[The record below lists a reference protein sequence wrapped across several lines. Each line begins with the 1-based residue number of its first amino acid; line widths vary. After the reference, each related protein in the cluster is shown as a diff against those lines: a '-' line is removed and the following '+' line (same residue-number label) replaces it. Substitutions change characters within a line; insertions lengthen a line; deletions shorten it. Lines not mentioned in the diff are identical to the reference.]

1 MVIQRMIDVIESISE
16 SIGRI
21 VAWLLLVMVMLICY
35 DVAMRYLFQSGSVAL
50 QELEW
55 HIFSLIFLLGAAY
68 TFKHDGHVRVDVF
81 YQSRFMSGRHR
92 AMVDFIG
99 GLVFLIPFCILV
111 IVGSVPFIES
121 AYNFSEGS
129 PDPGGLPYRFVLKA
143 AIPVGFFLLLLQGI
157 AAMLSSIQVLRA
169 EKELRSSQLGNK

>member
-1 MVIQRMIDVIESISE
+1 
-16 SIGRI
+16 
-21 VAWLLLVMVMLICY
+21 
-35 DVAMRYLFQSGSVAL
+35 VAMRYLFQSGSVAL

-68 TFKHDGHVRVDVF
+68 TFKHGDHVRVDVF
-81 YQSRFMSGRHR
+81 YQSRFMSNRHR
-92 AMVDFIG
+92 AMVNFIG

-111 IVGSVPFIES
+111 IAGSVPFIES

-129 PDPGGLPYRFVLKA
+129 PDPGGLPYRFILKS

-157 AAMLSSIQVLRA
+157 AAMLSSFQVLRA
-169 EKELRSSQLGNK
+169 EKESTSSQLGKQ